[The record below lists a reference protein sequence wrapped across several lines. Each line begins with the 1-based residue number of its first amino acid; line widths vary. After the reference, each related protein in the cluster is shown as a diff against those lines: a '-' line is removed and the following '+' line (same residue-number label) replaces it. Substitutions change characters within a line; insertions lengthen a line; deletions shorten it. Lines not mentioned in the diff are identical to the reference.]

1 MNHLTFKLLFQSL
14 FWIFLICLNF
24 SLSAESQAFFNLESG
39 ALFTDF
45 NDIRSGKD
53 GTIFSLKNDFKT
65 PVSPYLRLRAGFL
78 LNDKDLFSV
87 LYAPLKIELT
97 ETLEKNILFD
107 GKIFRANIPTEIVY
121 KFNSYR
127 FTYNRRIV
135 NQEKIKFGLG
145 FSAKIREAGFTLKN
159 RELSSGNFT
168 TGFVP
173 LFNILVNWDISKK
186 FGIDFFGEGFVASQ
200 GRAIDLSL
208 SGRYNFTKN
217 FQGNIGYRLLEGG
230 SDGINKYN
238 FIQLHFLLLSL
249 NYTFDTNKK
258 AP

>member
-1 MNHLTFKLLFQSL
+1 MNHLTTKLVFHSF
-14 FWIFLICLNF
+14 FWIFIICLN
-24 SLSAESQAFFNLESG
+24 SNLLAQSQVFFNLESG
-39 ALFTDF
+39 ALFTEM

-53 GTIFSLKNDFKT
+53 GTVFSLKNDFKT
-65 PVSPYLRLRAGFL
+65 PVSPYLRLRVGYL
-78 LNDKDLFSV
+78 LNEKDFFSV
-87 LYAPLKIELT
+87 LYAPLKIEVT
-97 ETLEKNILFD
+97 ETLKKNILFD
-107 GKIFRANIPTEIVY
+107 GKNFRANIPTEVVY
-121 KFNSYR
+121 MFNSYR

-135 NQEKIKFGLG
+135 NQDKIKFGLG

-159 RELSSGNFT
+159 REFSSGNFT

-173 LFNILVNWDISKK
+173 LINILLNWDISQK

-230 SDGINKYN
+230 SDGVNKYN
-238 FIQLHFLLLSL
+238 FIKLHFLLASLS
-249 NYTFDTNKK
+249 YTFDTNKK